1 MRTPKTGR
9 MLRRSFA
16 ALAAAAGFAALAAGQ
31 AAAIDADDF
40 AIDSTRDLYDLCSAA
55 QNDPHA
61 DNAQLLCIGYFTG
74 AIDYHQAV
82 VGPEFPPIVCA
93 PEGTTRRNVIDSFVA
108 WAVKQANDAAVMDA
122 PPIHGAIASAMETWP
137 CTR

>member
-1 MRTPKTGR
+1 
-9 MLRRSFA
+9 
-16 ALAAAAGFAALAAGQ
+16 LAAAAGFAALATSQ

-40 AIDSTRDLYDLCSAA
+40 AIDSTRDLYDLCSASA
-55 QNDPHA
+55 NDPHA

-93 PEGTTRRNVIDSFVA
+93 PESTTRRNVIDNFVA
-108 WAVKQANDAAVMDA
+108 WAGKHANDAAVMDA
-122 PPIHGAIASAMETWP
+122 PPINGAVTSAMEAWP
-137 CTR
+137 CPR